1 MKKILSL
8 VLALA
13 MLLSMMLTA
22 TAEEA
27 EVYRFDKPVP

>member
-13 MLLSMMLTA
+13 MLLSMALTA

-27 EVYRFDKPVP
+27 EIGRAHV